1 MNMSKLNHP
10 RLRIA
15 HLPTPLEPLD
25 NLSRQLGGPRIWV
38 KRDDCTG
45 LATGGNKTRKL
56 EFLIADALRR
66 KAETL
71 VTVGATQ
78 SNHVRQTAAAA
89 RFGLGCE
96 VLLEREVVRDDD
108 YANNGNILLD
118 RLFGAKIHQRPPSDD
133 LNRAGEDLAAEIAAN
148 GDATYFIPT
157 GGSSPVGALGYVV
170 CALELAERFRET
182 GIEPA
187 AVIVATG
194 SQGTQAGLLTGF
206 SLAGVDVPVI
216 GITVSRDGEEQA
228 DLVWDL
234 TRKTAELAEAELW
247 IGRGQV
253 LCDGA
258 YFAPGYGQPN
268 DGMVEALSLTAR
280 TEGLILDPV
289 YSGKAMAGLIAMIRS
304 GRFGSQDPVVFL
316 HTGGA
321 TGLFGYRSLFSIA

>member
-1 MNMSKLNHP
+1 MSKLNQP
-10 RLRIA
+10 RLRFA

-25 NLSRQLGGPRIWV
+25 NLSRELGGPRIWV

-56 EFLIADALRR
+56 EFLVAGAIRR
-66 KAETL
+66 KSETL

-78 SNHVRQTAAAA
+78 SNHVRQTAAAAA

-118 RLFGAKIHQRPPSDD
+118 RMFGANIHQRPPSDD
-133 LNRAGEDLAAEIAAN
+133 LNRAGEDLAAEIAAS
-148 GDATYFIPT
+148 GVATYFIPA

-170 CALELAERFRET
+170 CALEMAEQFREME
-182 GIEPA
+182 IEPA

-194 SQGTQAGLLTGF
+194 SQGTQSGLLAGF
-206 SLAGVDVPVI
+206 SAAGRDVPVI

-228 DLVWDL
+228 ELVLDL
-234 TRKTAELAEAELW
+234 TRKTAELAEIEFEVNQD
-247 IGRGQV
+247 QV
-253 LCDGA
+253 VCDGS
-258 YFAPGYGQPN
+258 YYAPGYGQPN
-268 DGMVEALSLTAR
+268 EGMIEALSLTAC

-304 GRFGSQDPVVFL
+304 GRFGSQDTVVFL
-316 HTGGA
+316 HTGGTA
-321 TGLFGYRSLFSIA
+321 GLFGYRSLFS